1 MPDSQSDSH
10 VEKAPGRDKATG
22 ESGGS
27 SPFNRTAQ
35 HDAKRAAILSQAAK
49 LFNGRGSRST
59 TLLDIAQGLGL
70 TKTSLYYYVKTK
82 EELIYQCYV
91 AALESIMAGLDRIEV
106 EHDSGLARVQALV
119 RAHFQ
124 NWREAQEGMR
134 DHRAALLEIA
144 SLKDQHRQDVEQRY
158 IEMFLRMRQYIR
170 DGIAEGN
177 IRGIESTAAT
187 LSLIGSMQWSF
198 NWLRTVPMDSFD
210 HIVDSAV
217 DIITHGIAVQPFS
230 FGDFDFSGSAISAGG
245 SFDRSEQNRL
255 KQEAFFKTGTWYF
268 NKKGFVGTSLDE
280 IAEHLDVTKG
290 AFYYHIRNKED
301 LLYSCYTRSLDM
313 SRRIHDAAD
322 ELASGLDKVDYT
334 LRRVFYVQLSD
345 EGPMIRY
352 NTITALPVPRRKEI
366 LALTDQSR
374 DRFGQ
379 FIRDGIADGTV
390 RPINVEVAQELISG
404 AMNASMDLPLW
415 RRVDDINAASKDYYQ
430 VFLNGLARHP
440 ASAES

>member
-124 NWREAQEGMR
+124 NWREAQEGKR

-177 IRGIESTAAT
+177 IRDIESTAAT
-187 LSLIGSMQWSF
+187 LSLIGSLQWSF
-198 NWLRTVPMDSFD
+198 N
-210 HIVDSAV
+210 
-217 DIITHGIAVQPFS
+217 THGIAVQPFR
-230 FGDFDFSGSAISAGG
+230 FGRFEPHGELTPGG
-245 SFDRSEQNRL
+245 DRFDRAEQNRL
-255 KQEAFFKTGTWYF
+255 KQEAFYKTGTWFF

-280 IAEHLDVTKG
+280 IAETLNVTKG

-301 LLYSCYTRSLDM
+301 LLYNCYTRSLEI
-313 SRRIHDAAD
+313 SRRIHEAA
-322 ELASGLDKVDYT
+322 ARQPTGMARVDYT
-334 LRRVFYVQLSD
+334 LRRVFHVQNTD

-366 LALTDQSR
+366 LALTDESQG
-374 DRFGQ
+374 RFGQ
-379 FIRDGIADGTV
+379 FMRDGIEDGTV
-390 RPINVEVAQELISG
+390 RPINVEVALELISG

-415 RRVDDINAASKDYYQ
+415 RKVDDIDAAAQDYYQ
-430 VFLNGLARHP
+430 VFFNGLAARNDD
-440 ASAES
+440 